1 MKTRVGEYKG
11 KVIVEGGEN
20 PKNELKPYE
29 MLYPA
34 PLPPLFRYYKST
46 VEEVKA
52 CMFYE
57 AYTFMSSSNVDIHL
71 VIPDS
76 PITGLIDKQF
86 RPLSK
91 YAILAGTKNGYMFII
106 YYDMDCIPN
115 DLHNS
120 RVMVRIYHSV
130 NDLPSSATPVVAT
143 YKSFIDVNILK
154 IPE

>member
-34 PLPPLFRYYKST
+34 PLPPLFRYCKYT
-46 VEEVKA
+46 EEEVKA

-57 AYTFMSSSNVDIHL
+57 AYTFASNSFVDIHL

-86 RPLSK
+86 MPLSN
-91 YAILAGTKNGYMFII
+91 YAILAGIENGYMFVIH
-106 YYDMDCIPN
+106 YDIDCIPVN
-115 DLHNS
+115 SHNS
-120 RVMVRIYHSV
+120 IGMVRIYHSV
-130 NDLPSSATPVVAT
+130 NDLPSLTTPVVAT
-143 YKSFIDVNILK
+143 YKSFIEVNILK